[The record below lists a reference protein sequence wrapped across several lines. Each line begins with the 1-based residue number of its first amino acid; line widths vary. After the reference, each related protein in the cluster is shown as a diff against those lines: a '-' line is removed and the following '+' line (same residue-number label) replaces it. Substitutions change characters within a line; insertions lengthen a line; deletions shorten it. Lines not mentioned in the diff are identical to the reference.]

1 MWVETQNEEVEMVK
15 DRVWQIVLDLIDRDL
30 IERVDKVK
38 YAVQVSDIAVDIID
52 LVCDIENDLWE
63 GNESDGCDDSNPMH
77 PDNKEGWSR

>member
-1 MWVETQNEEVEMVK
+1 MVK
-15 DRVWQIVLDLIDRDL
+15 DRVWQIVLDLIDRGLLDK
-30 IERVDKVK
+30 VDKGK

>member
-1 MWVETQNEEVEMVK
+1 MVK

-30 IERVDKVK
+30 LDRVDKKK

-63 GNESDGCDDSNPMH
+63 GNESDGSDDSNPMH